1 MYAKNHTCA
10 GKVGVAA
17 CGPRFGALRSRPVQ
31 PLVNGVDTLDAPLTG
46 SVVTLGAFDGVH
58 RGHQALI
65 HVTVE
70 AARSFDVPA
79 LGFTFH
85 PHPAKVL
92 APHRAPQL
100 LMSLDERVKTM
111 RGFGLDAVVV
121 QPFDSDFAEVSAD
134 AFVED
139 FLVAKL
145 RPRQIVVGFNFA
157 YGKGRGGNLK
167 HLRDCGRRFG
177 FEVHVV
183 EPVAHDESVCS
194 STLIRRRLVEGD
206 VAGVRTLLGR
216 DHALTG
222 VVVKG
227 DQRGRTIGFPTAN
240 IDTDAELLPK
250 VGVYATR
257 LHVLG
262 EAEPRAS
269 VCNIGRRPTFK
280 GVEVRV
286 EAHVMDFDGDLYGKR
301 VRLQLVQRL
310 RDEERFDGLEALKA
324 QLGRDVATARAG
336 LSL

>member
-1 MYAKNHTCA
+1 MCVKNHTCV
-10 GKVGVAA
+10 GKAGVAA
-17 CGPRFGALRSRPVQ
+17 CRPRFGALPSRPVQ
-31 PLVNGVDTLDAPLTG
+31 PLLNGVEALDAPLTG

-70 AARSFDVPA
+70 AARGFDVPA

-100 LMSLDERVKTM
+100 LMALDERVKTM

-121 QPFDSDFAEVSAD
+121 QPFDGDFAEVTAD

-139 FLVAKL
+139 YLVAKL

-157 YGKGRGGNLK
+157 YGKGRAGNLE
-167 HLRDCGRRFG
+167 HLRACGRTFG

-183 EPVAHDESVCS
+183 EPVARDESVCS
-194 STLIRRRLVEGD
+194 STLVRQRLVAGD
-206 VAGVRTLLGR
+206 VAGVRELLGR
-216 DHALTG
+216 SHTLTG

-227 DQRGRTIGFPTAN
+227 DQRGRTLGFATAN
-240 IDTDAELLPK
+240 IESEAELLPK

-257 LHVLG
+257 LQVVG
-262 EAEPRAS
+262 ESGWRDS

-280 GVEVRV
+280 GVDVRV

-310 RDEERFDGLEALKA
+310 RDEQRFDGLDALKS
-324 QLGRDVATARAG
+324 QLRRDVASARAG
-336 LSL
+336 LNL